1 MNTDLLKNILRWMC
15 GVASVAVLAVGMACS
30 EDIPEPEPEPDTPE
44 VPETPDTPE
53 EPVVTPVGKS
63 RNIELNTQQQAFVDA
78 TIATS
83 FRMFTLLNSQDRALG
98 EESPGA
104 VNIEA
109 SSNNIV
115 FSPLGVS
122 YAAMALANGASGESR
137 SQILS
142 ALGFEGRSIDEV
154 NGFFRFLSDELSSLD
169 PTSEFRISNSVWIGS
184 HFKDCVKPDYIST
197 MESFYD
203 APTSFVGSFR
213 SDAGGALINEWGRE
227 VSNGFLDRF
236 FLFGGDETLM
246 ALANIPYFKSGWV
259 WPFDIEKTADAT
271 FYNED
276 GSEST
281 VKMMLENGAII
292 YQKLSNEDYLVLRL
306 PYGNE
311 AFVMSIFYPRVEID
325 RCIEAMERDK
335 QSLTWLAKGERA
347 LRDPHSVRMPK
358 FDVTY
363 SSQLIKGIMHGLG
376 ATDAF
381 DQDKADLSG
390 MFDLG
395 RMAGLY
401 ANPYGSLLVQ
411 SCRIAV
417 DEKKTEA
424 ASGAYVL
431 GHSGSPTD
439 PPEVVFDRPFIFII
453 SERSTGLPLF
463 MGRITKL

>member
-1 MNTDLLKNILRWMC
+1 M
-15 GVASVAVLAVGMACS
+15 
-30 EDIPEPEPEPDTPE
+30 
-44 VPETPDTPE
+44 
-53 EPVVTPVGKS
+53 
-63 RNIELNTQQQAFVDA
+63 
-78 TIATS
+78 
-83 FRMFTLLNSQDRALG
+83 
-98 EESPGA
+98 
-104 VNIEA
+104 
-109 SSNNIV
+109 
-115 FSPLGVS
+115 
-122 YAAMALANGASGESR
+122 
-137 SQILS
+137 S

-184 HFKDCVKPDYIST
+184 HFKDCVKPDYIAT
-197 MESFYD
+197 MKSFYD
-203 APTSFVGSFR
+203 APTSFVRSFR

-246 ALANIPYFKSGWV
+246 ALANIPYFKSGWA
-259 WPFDIEKTADAT
+259 WPFDIEKNADAAI
-271 FYNED
+271 YNEY

-281 VKMMLENGAII
+281 VKMMSGCNDVII
-292 YQKLSNEDYLVLRL
+292 YKKLSNEDYLALRL

-311 AFVMSIFYPRVEID
+311 AFVMTIFYPRVEID
-325 RCIEAMERDK
+325 RCIEAIERDK
-335 QSLTWLAKGERA
+335 EYLTWLAMDERMPVA
-347 LRDPHSVRMPK
+347 HHYVRMPK

-363 SSQLIKGIMHGLG
+363 SSQMVKGIMHGLG

-401 ANPYGSLLVQ
+401 ANPYGRLLVQ

-424 ASGAYVL
+424 ASGTYLL
-431 GHSGSPTD
+431 GHSGVRED
-439 PPEVVFDRPFIFII
+439 PYEIVFDHPFIFII

>member
-1 MNTDLLKNILRWMC
+1 
-15 GVASVAVLAVGMACS
+15 
-30 EDIPEPEPEPDTPE
+30 
-44 VPETPDTPE
+44 
-53 EPVVTPVGKS
+53 
-63 RNIELNTQQQAFVDA
+63 
-78 TIATS
+78 
-83 FRMFTLLNSQDRALG
+83 
-98 EESPGA
+98 
-104 VNIEA
+104 
-109 SSNNIV
+109 
-115 FSPLGVS
+115 
-122 YAAMALANGASGESR
+122 
-137 SQILS
+137 LS

-184 HFKDCVKPDYIST
+184 HFKDCVKPDYIAT
-197 MESFYD
+197 MKSFYD
-203 APTSFVGSFR
+203 APTSFVRSFR

-246 ALANIPYFKSGWV
+246 ALANIPYFKSGWA
-259 WPFDIEKTADAT
+259 WPFDIEKTADAA

-281 VKMMLENGAII
+281 VKMMKRGNV
-292 YQKLSNEDYLVLRL
+292 YRKLSTDNYLVIRL

-311 AFVMSIFYPRVEID
+311 AFAMSIFYPRVEID
-325 RCIEAMERDK
+325 RCIEAIEGDK
-335 QSLTWLAKGERA
+335 EYLTWLAKDMLVSSDRHM
-347 LRDPHSVRMPK
+347 LHMPR
-358 FDVTY
+358 FDVAY
-363 SSQLIKGIMHGLG
+363 SSHIVKGIMHGLG

-401 ANPYGSLLVQ
+401 ANPYGTLMVQ

-417 DEKKTEA
+417 DEKETEA

-431 GHSGSPTD
+431 GHSGESED
-439 PPEVVFDRPFIFII
+439 PYEIVFDRPFIFII